1 MLGWFAHRRKKRNAG
16 EATPAIVHSVT
27 SHNQSGG
34 ITAHTVNVQE
44 VRRSLSSGNAG
55 APQLARFPATSAFLH
70 RYSELPEVGSFSAN
84 ILQML
89 RNLGWNAIESAS
101 HIGDSSIVNVVI
113 QVNAALEADDQSIDA
128 AAALEK
134 LLAGEGIAVQ
144 PTRLAHN
151 PLPKN
156 SIYIRVGPVA

>member
-1 MLGWFAHRRKKRNAG
+1 MVVG
-16 EATPAIVHSVT
+16 EYPA
-27 SHNQSGG
+27 
-34 ITAHTVNVQE
+34 ACC
-44 VRRSLSSGNAG
+44 
-55 APQLARFPATSAFLH
+55 
-70 RYSELPEVGSFSAN
+70 
-84 ILQML
+84 
-89 RNLGWNAIESAS
+89 
-101 HIGDSSIVNVVI
+101 GDFYLVNVVI